1 LSGVKKKPESYA
13 GKMRNDSLVRD
24 YGRNCWTKYVY
35 QRLAEGKHMPGVF
48 VIKQSE
54 AIGAAIEEILLLN
67 EASFIGEWEGQIQ
80 YLPL

>member
-1 LSGVKKKPESYA
+1 
-13 GKMRNDSLVRD
+13 
-24 YGRNCWTKYVY
+24 
-35 QRLAEGKHMPGVF
+35 MPGVF